1 MAGDLSATALLNLRV
16 KAENAWR
23 DGKTAVQYKV
33 NAEAA
38 KAVLENQ
45 TARVDLLA
53 GRSNKDDV
61 VEISFINTCG
71 IVAEDCESN
80 CTIDEPEL
88 DTGKQE
94 YEVDTCKK
102 TGFSIDEEKIRTND
116 YELEELHSAGHAA
129 SLKALDEFW
138 AQQVLAKLL
147 AERGYNAY
155 PDPYT
160 QADQITT
167 VPAAGY
173 TLNQLTANLI
183 LQAQMNNINNPYF
196 IERGLLAGEFLNAQF
211 NAGNLDGKGDAARA
225 EFLRMYFDMLNF
237 GKAGIT
243 TADLFMVDSSAVA
256 LATKNRYDATPVLAG
271 GKIQQTRYS
280 VASQTLPGVRY
291 DVIYSLE
298 CKTVNGKS
306 HDMHSWRYETNGLIA
321 VNPAL
326 CPITIPGEPPTIVDS
341 NGILAY
347 KKGA

>member
-1 MAGDLSATALLNLRV
+1 MAGDLSPTKILNLRV
-16 KAENAWR
+16 KAENAWK
-23 DGKTAVQYKV
+23 DGKTSVQYKV
-33 NAEAA
+33 NAESA
-38 KAVLENQ
+38 KAVLTNQ
-45 TARVDLLA
+45 TARVDLLT

-88 DTGKQE
+88 DTGKEE
-94 YEVDTCKK
+94 YAVDTCKK

-138 AQQVLAKLL
+138 AAQVLAKLS
-147 AERGYNAY
+147 AEAGYNAF
-155 PDPYT
+155 PSPYT
-160 QADQITT
+160 FNDATMATT

-173 TLNQLTANLI
+173 SLKDMTANLI
-183 LQAQMNNINNPYF
+183 IQAQMNNINSPYY
-196 IERGLLAGEFLNAQF
+196 IERGLLLPEWINAQL
-211 NAGNLDGKGDAARA
+211 NGGNLDGKGDVARI
-225 EFLRMYFDMLNF
+225 EMLKMYFDMMNF
-237 GKAGIT
+237 SKAGVT
-243 TADLFMVDSSAVA
+243 TADLFMIDASAVA
-256 LATKNRYDATPVLAG
+256 LATKTRYTSTPVVAG
-271 GKIQQTRYS
+271 GKIQQTRYT
-280 VASQTLPGVRY
+280 VASQTLPNVSY

-298 CKTVNGKS
+298 CKTVGGKA

-321 VNPAL
+321 INPAL
-326 CPITIPGEPPTIVDS
+326 CPVTVGEEVYTS